1 MSEYRV
7 SFCEMSMGWPLQ
19 YAHPEG
25 ANWKPRARISPTN
38 GWDMKASPQL
48 RLGNTP
54 ANAMQ
59 KLMQSDGIILVCAW
73 LLPTVEQVAGAN
85 VWGMSGGCEPTGG
98 LAYRVA
104 PETVGV
110 P

>member
-1 MSEYRV
+1 
-7 SFCEMSMGWPLQ
+7 MGWPLQ

-25 ANWKPRARISPTN
+25 ANWKPRARISPTY

-59 KLMQSDGIILVCAW
+59 KLMQSDGIILVCDW
-73 LLPTVEQVAGAN
+73 LLPTVEHVAAAKGC
-85 VWGMSGGCEPTGG
+85 GMSAGWPGCGG
-98 LAYRVA
+98 LA
-104 PETVGV
+104 
-110 P
+110 

>member
-19 YAHPEG
+19 NAHSAG
-25 ANWKPRARISPTN
+25 ANWKPKARISPTY

-54 ANAMQ
+54 CNAMQ
-59 KLMQSDGIILVCAW
+59 KLMQSEGIILVCDW
-73 LLPTVEQVAGAN
+73 LLPTVEIVAAAKACGI
-85 VWGMSGGCEPTGG
+85 SGGCVPVGG
-98 LAYRVA
+98 LA
-104 PETVGV
+104 
-110 P
+110 

>member
-38 GWDMKASPQL
+38 GWDMKVSPQL
-48 RLGNTP
+48 RLGKTP

-59 KLMQSDGIILVCAW
+59 KLMQSDGIILVCDW
-73 LLPTVEQVAGAN
+73 LPPTVEHVAAAKTC
-85 VWGMSGGCEPTGG
+85 GMSAGWPGCGG
-98 LAYRVA
+98 LA
-104 PETVGV
+104 
-110 P
+110 